1 MAKIVISGTTYSVI
15 SEITTEQLQKLG
27 KYRPAALNL
36 YEVDESGKK
45 QQVFAVATTKPG
57 CGVVNSFGA
66 CFDGTAFDGTGRAC
80 VTKSIPA
87 DVTDAKKYVADTV
100 GMAIVKLS
108 KVEEQVAPAMESI
121 AADEAAVRD
130 HIEIV

>member
-15 SEITTEQLQKLG
+15 SEITTEQLNKLS

-36 YEVDESGKK
+36 YETDEAGKK

-57 CGVVNSFGA
+57 YGIVNNFGA

-80 VTKSIPA
+80 VSKTIPA
-87 DVTDAKKYVADTV
+87 DVTDAMKFVAEEI

-130 HIEIV
+130 HIEVV